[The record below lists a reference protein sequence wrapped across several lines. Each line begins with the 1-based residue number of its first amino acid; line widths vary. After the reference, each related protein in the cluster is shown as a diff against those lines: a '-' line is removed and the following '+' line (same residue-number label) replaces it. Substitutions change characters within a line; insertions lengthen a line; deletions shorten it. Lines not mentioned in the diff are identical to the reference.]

1 MTEKTHKTTD
11 GSKLQLTRRRVLG
24 GSIVLGLTAAG
35 AGAGTFALFSDTE
48 TSSGNTIQAGTLDLG
63 LGVTS
68 GSFTA
73 GNLKPTESISGSFD
87 LTESGTITGN
97 HVELDFSVNTTEA
110 GASNDGDTAPSSAA
124 GMEELFQVTTL
135 DYDGTDLLSA
145 YSVTDANS
153 NGIVDLNDVVTHGVF
168 DDLAAPGGSTL
179 TLTIEAT
186 FVDAEG
192 GTYTGGLDDDDFQG
206 DELEIIVD
214 AALAQESSQDI
225 L

>member
-1 MTEKTHKTTD
+1 MPDKNHKTTD
-11 GSKLQLTRRRVLG
+11 GSTLQLTRRRVLG

-68 GSFTA
+68 GSFDS
-73 GNLKPTESISGSFD
+73 GNLKPTESISGSFE

-97 HVELDFSVNTTEA
+97 HVELKFSVNTTEA

-135 DYDGTDLLSA
+135 DYGSTDLLG
-145 YSVTDANS
+145 SVSDANG
-153 NGIVDLNDVVTHGVF
+153 NGIVDLNDVVQYGVF
-168 DDLAAPGGSTL
+168 DDLAAPGGSTITL
-179 TLTIEAT
+179 TLEAT
-186 FVDAEG
+186 FVDTEG

-206 DELEIIVD
+206 DEIEIIVD
-214 AALAQESSQDI
+214 AALAQDSTQDI